1 MIHIFEFMN
10 GFHHIVLFTFPIIKC
25 VTRSHGRVSSRS
37 TKNTENRVP
46 ELMNGY
52 VVERF
57 IAARLRGADDEN
69 KLRGMSH
76 VKVDFL
82 QNDNLHRQASLD

>member
-1 MIHIFEFMN
+1 MDSTI
-10 GFHHIVLFTFPIIKC
+10 LFCYFPDHQMC
-25 VTRSHGRVSSRS
+25 YALTRVSSRS
-37 TKNTENRVP
+37 TKDTENRVP

-69 KLRGMSH
+69 KQRGMIH
-76 VKVDFL
+76 VKAMTILPLYISHFQVRKCEK
-82 QNDNLHRQASLD
+82 QGII